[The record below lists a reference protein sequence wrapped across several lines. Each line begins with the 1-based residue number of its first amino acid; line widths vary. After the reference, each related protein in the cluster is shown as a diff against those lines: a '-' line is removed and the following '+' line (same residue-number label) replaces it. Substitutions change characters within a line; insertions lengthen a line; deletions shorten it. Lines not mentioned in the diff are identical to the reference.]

1 MGIKP
6 YVKITRTRKKLGPG
20 I

>member
-1 MGIKP
+1 MGVKP